1 MVDIILIPWA
11 CRIFLLDHYKGG
23 SGIPEEEELSDE
35 RNEEHKDEGIEEHK
49 DEGNKEQKDQ
59 GNHEAQK
66 AKAAAR
72 DKDTEIWK
80 RWRRWYQAVEAQ
92 ASVQDTMSE
101 RERYVDVYKRY
112 AEDTTGSMVGQA
124 TRGGRGL
131 P

>member
-11 CRIFLLDHYKGG
+11 CRTFLLDHYKGG
-23 SGIPEEEELSDE
+23 SGIPDERSEEEKDE
-35 RNEEHKDEGIEEHK
+35 PKEHSGESTEEHKDE
-49 DEGNKEQKDQ
+49 EQKDQ

-66 AKAAAR
+66 GKAAAK